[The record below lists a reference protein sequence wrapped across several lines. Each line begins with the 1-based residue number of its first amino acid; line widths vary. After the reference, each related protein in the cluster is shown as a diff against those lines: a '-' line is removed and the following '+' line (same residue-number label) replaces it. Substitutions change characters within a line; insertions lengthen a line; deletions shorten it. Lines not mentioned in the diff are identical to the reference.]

1 MTTTSTHSRHRRV
14 DQEGMHFD
22 AHELHVA
29 GVSVAH
35 IIPDDRDPHTTVY
48 LHDVTSIHTD
58 RFGWTV
64 RTPRGS
70 TRIHLIGTPWP
81 APDPHA
87 SIEATGDTTMTTKLT
102 DTQFVGL
109 MRYTMGTDPHPT
121 DFVVTSGAD
130 AIVRRLLDDEAKA
143 RGFASWFVAFH
154 EFEAAAPKENDTPRE
169 SLARQDAHYRTHD
182 RTIEATS

>member
-1 MTTTSTHSRHRRV
+1 MTDTSTHSRHRRV
-14 DQEGMHFD
+14 DQDGMHFD

-48 LHDVTSIHTD
+48 LHGVTSIHTD

-87 SIEATGDTTMTTKLT
+87 SIKALIP
-102 DTQFVGL
+102 L
-109 MRYTMGTDPHPT
+109 
-121 DFVVTSGAD
+121 GA
-130 AIVRRLLDDEAKA
+130 
-143 RGFASWFVAFH
+143 
-154 EFEAAAPKENDTPRE
+154 PR
-169 SLARQDAHYRTHD
+169 
-182 RTIEATS
+182 